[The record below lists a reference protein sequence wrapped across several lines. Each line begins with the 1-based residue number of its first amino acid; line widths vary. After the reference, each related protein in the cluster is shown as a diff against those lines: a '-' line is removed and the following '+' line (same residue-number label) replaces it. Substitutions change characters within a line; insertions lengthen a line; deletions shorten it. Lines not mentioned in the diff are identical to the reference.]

1 MSRYGSRTRVGQAV
15 SDFGQLPSAGGF
27 SYGVA
32 TGGTSSSITVSSQNY
47 TLLTFTSTGTLT
59 VATAGLFDYL
69 ILKTKSGAGGIRTP
83 GPVTRSTV

>member
-32 TGGTSSSITVSSQNY
+32 TGGSSSSITVSLENY
-47 TLLTFTSTGTLT
+47 TLLSFTSDNNLVVT
-59 VATAGLFDYL
+59 AAGLFDVL
-69 ILKTKSGAGGIRTP
+69 MMVAAA
-83 GPVTRSTV
+83 VAVA